1 MVDKEFKQARQCG
14 KTRMITAKA
23 LGIPITIERV
33 KIKDNDLKIRIDKQL
48 KTFLDKKKMIPRES
62 YKSVLKRLLWWQ
74 IRRRLK

>member
-14 KTRMITAKA
+14 KTRMTTAKA

-74 IRRRLK
+74 IRRMK